1 MTDPLVMH
9 TQTMRG
15 KVAPEARPP
24 ATGCSGSRWR
34 HGPNR
39 QEDDR
44 PEYQIHAPNRLL
56 TSLRKPDLRGRSW
69 MAGLRPSAPVPRSA
83 GGQVAQSRASRTI
96 DQWDVALAS
105 STGESRA
112 CLLPLVPLLWQQDS
126 SGLRRAR
133 PPTSHGS
140 RSWSGLFLS
149 SRRHVNFRMASSRGE
164 VGQFYA
170 AE

>member
-1 MTDPLVMH
+1 
-9 TQTMRG
+9 
-15 KVAPEARPP
+15 
-24 ATGCSGSRWR
+24 
-34 HGPNR
+34 
-39 QEDDR
+39 
-44 PEYQIHAPNRLL
+44 
-56 TSLRKPDLRGRSW
+56 

-83 GGQVAQSRASRTI
+83 GGHVPQSRASRTI

-112 CLLPLVPLLWQQDS
+112 CLLLLVPSLWQQES

-149 SRRHVNFRMASSRGE
+149 SHRQVNFRMASSRGE
-164 VGQFYA
+164 VDQIYA